1 MRIRPKRTA
10 RPKAKGK
17 AKAKAKPKAT
27 AAVPE
32 GSDLVAVP
40 VEEEKVQLFRS
51 TAPIPKDRMGAAV
64 WQHKYHFNR
73 DARDHRGEGLGL
85 APCKTAL
92 EGMTMTETVPRLHN
106 VSTICPD
113 CCLAR
118 PALAAKFPGCTSN
131 ALDVRSAVAV

>member
-17 AKAKAKPKAT
+17 PKGRPKAKAT

-51 TAPIPKDRMGAAV
+51 TAPIPKDRMGAAL
-64 WQHKYHFNR
+64 WQHKYHFKR

-85 APCKTAL
+85 APCKEPL

-106 VSTICPD
+106 VSTICPN
-113 CCLAR
+113 CCLLR

-131 ALDVRSAVAV
+131 AIGLRSTVPV